1 MLRPAALTI
10 ALSAVTL
17 GAYLWHGI
25 RDASPPADADLVAP
39 RSAVPEAANGY
50 QVLEE
55 ALDGLSWSPDDEER
69 LMAMRHQGV
78 FDEAFVQELVLRGE
92 SALSRLHA
100 ALRAPEFVSPPMDHL
115 DSDVPDFARWFRLA
129 QVCAFRAALRT
140 RAGDLDGT
148 VHDGLALLQLA
159 NRVLADPSAAL
170 VHAMVATRV
179 KASGAWAFQ
188 AALPFLEP
196 TPEQSRVIALRIGSE
211 RIDPEAWRAMW
222 AEEYELAKRSLR
234 GAATGQASSGDSLAF
249 RFLPASYLFHANATI
264 ALYGDL
270 IRELRSHAG
279 APCSAIRPPAAEA
292 SAFVAKL
299 DAVLRPN
306 AEGRAFVTSASG
318 PLRYA
323 ELRRC
328 RSDAEL
334 AALEALVALRAYQ
347 VRHGALPGTL
357 DALVPE
363 DLDAVPVDPYVAA
376 PLGYDPERR
385 LVLSAGSDL
394 DVEPF
399 GGFEDPAFAR
409 EPSRAIPF

>member
-1 MLRPAALTI
+1 MLRPAFLTI
-10 ALSAVTL
+10 ALSAVAL

-25 RDASPPADADLVAP
+25 RDASPLADGDLVSP
-39 RSAVPEAANGY
+39 RAAVPAAANGY
-50 QVLEE
+50 QILEE
-55 ALDGLSWSPDDEER
+55 ALDGFSWSTHDEER
-69 LMAMRHQGV
+69 LTTMRLHGV
-78 FDEAFVQELVLRGE
+78 FDEAFVQEIVLRGE
-92 SALSRLHA
+92 SALSRLPA

-115 DSDVPDFARWFRLA
+115 DSDVPDFARWVRLA
-129 QVCAFRAALRT
+129 QVCAFRAALRA
-140 RAGDLDGT
+140 RAGDLDGA
-148 VHDGLALLQLA
+148 VEGGLALLQLA
-159 NRVLADPSAAL
+159 NRILADPSAAL

-196 TPEQSRVIALRIGSE
+196 TPEQSRVIALRIGAE

-234 GAATGQASSGDSLAF
+234 AATGQASSGDSLAF

-279 APCSAIRPPAAEA
+279 APCSAIRPPATEA

-328 RSDAEL
+328 RSDAEI

-363 DLDAVPVDPYVAA
+363 YLDAVPVDPYVAA

-399 GGFEDPAFAR
+399 GGFEDPAFVR
-409 EPSRAIPF
+409 EPSWSIPF